1 MTPSAAT
8 SSGFAQLA
16 AQTLAQHV
24 PLVAASRGNVLE
36 SIHYGSA
43 VLLDPHGQPLM
54 TLGDQQARFYPR
66 SALKPLFAVAILRSG
81 LTLNDEQIALAA
93 ASHSGSARHQQ
104 VAESTLEAAGLSAA
118 DLGNSTDL
126 PYGAEERAAWL
137 AEGGIA
143 TQLAQNCSGKH
154 AALLAMC
161 QHNGWPTENYLDPD
175 HPLAATLRG
184 IVEELTEEKILR
196 VSTDGCGTEVYP
208 LTLAALARG
217 FAKLSS
223 AAPDTA
229 EGRVAAAMRAHPDLV
244 AGEGR
249 DVTELMRA
257 LPGAVA
263 KDGFE
268 GIQAVGLAD
277 GSSLAVKISDGS
289 DRARMP
295 ITVKLLAERL
305 GEETNDRLR
314 GLASTDLL
322 GGGKVVGQ
330 LQAL

>member
-1 MTPSAAT
+1 MTPSAAA
-8 SSGFAQLA
+8 SAG
-16 AQTLAQHV
+16 LAQRAAPELPNHV
-24 PLVAASRGNVLE
+24 PLVAASRGEVLE

-43 VLLDPHGQPLM
+43 VLLDSHGEIS
-54 TLGDQQARFYPR
+54 TALGDQQTRFYPR

-81 LTLNDEQIALAA
+81 LELSGEQIALAA
-93 ASHSGSARHQQ
+93 ASHSGSERHQQ
-104 VAESTLEAAGLSAA
+104 VAESTLAAAGLCVA

-126 PYGAEERAAWL
+126 PYGVAERASWL
-137 AEGGIA
+137 ADGGSA

-161 QHNGWPTENYLDPD
+161 KHNGWATENYLDPD
-175 HPLAATLRG
+175 HPLAAALRE
-184 IVEELTEEKILR
+184 IVEELTEERITTI
-196 VSTDGCGTEVYP
+196 STDGCGTQVYP
-208 LTLAALARG
+208 LTLTALARG
-217 FAKLSS
+217 FAKLAK

-229 EGRVAAAMRAHPDLV
+229 EGRVAAAMRAYPELV

-249 DVTELMRA
+249 DVTDLMRA

-268 GIQAVGLAD
+268 GIQAVGLPD

-295 ITVKLLAERL
+295 ITIKLLASHL
-305 GEETNDRLR
+305 GDRMPTALE
-314 GLASTDLL
+314 GLASSPAL
-322 GGGKVVGQ
+322 GGGEPVGE
-330 LQAL
+330 LTAL

>member
-1 MTPSAAT
+1 MNSSPATTAAHPCAAMTLPA
-8 SSGFAQLA
+8 
-16 AQTLAQHV
+16 HV
-24 PLVAASRGNVLE
+24 PLVAASRGNVEE

-43 VLLDPHGQPLM
+43 VLLDPHGQPLLA
-54 TLGDQQARFYPR
+54 LGDQQARFYPR

-104 VAESTLEAAGLSAA
+104 IAESTLHAAGLSVA
-118 DLGNSTDL
+118 DLGNSSDL
-126 PYGAEERAAWL
+126 PYGVAERAAWL
-137 AEGGIA
+137 AQGGTA

-161 QHNGWPTENYLDPD
+161 THHGWDTQNYLAAD
-175 HPLAATLRG
+175 HPLAATLRA
-184 IVEELTEEKILR
+184 IVEELTEEKILSS
-196 VSTDGCGTEVYP
+196 STDGCGTEVYP

-217 FAKLSS
+217 FSKLSS
-223 AAPDTA
+223 AAKDTA
-229 EGRVAAAMRAHPDLV
+229 EGRVAHAMRTHPELV

-249 DVTELMRA
+249 DVTALMRA
-257 LPGAVA
+257 VAGAVA

-277 GSSLAVKISDGS
+277 GSSLAVKISDGG

-295 ITVKLLAERL
+295 ITVKLLGERL
-305 GEETNDRLR
+305 DEQAHHQLR
-314 GLASTDLL
+314 ALAATDLL
-322 GGGKVVGQ
+322 GGGEVVGQ
-330 LQAL
+330 LHAL

>member
-1 MTPSAAT
+1 MPA
-8 SSGFAQLA
+8 
-16 AQTLAQHV
+16 HI
-24 PLVAASRGNVLE
+24 PLVAASRGNVVE

-43 VLLDPHGQPLM
+43 VVLDPHGQPLM

-93 ASHSGSARHQQ
+93 ASHSGSPRHQQ
-104 VAESTLEAAGLSAA
+104 VAESTLQTAGLSVA

-126 PYGAEERAAWL
+126 PYGVEERAAWL
-137 AEGGIA
+137 AQGGTA

-161 QHNGWPTENYLDPD
+161 KHNGWDTQNYLAAD

-184 IVEELTEEKILR
+184 IIEELTEEKILSS
-196 VSTDGCGTEVYP
+196 STDGCGTEVYP

-223 AAPDTA
+223 AAKDTA
-229 EGRVAAAMRAHPDLV
+229 EGRVVHAMRTHPELV

-249 DVTELMRA
+249 DVTALMRA
-257 LPGAVA
+257 LPGSVA

-277 GSSLAVKISDGS
+277 GSSLAVKISDGG

-295 ITVKLLAERL
+295 ITVKLLGECL
-305 GEETNDRLR
+305 GEEAHRKLHT
-314 GLASTDLL
+314 LASTDLL
-322 GGGKVVGQ
+322 GGPDVVGQ

>member
-1 MTPSAAT
+1 MTPPAAT
-8 SSGFAQLA
+8 SAGFAQLA
-16 AQTLAQHV
+16 AQPLAQHV
-24 PLVAASRGNVLE
+24 PLVAASRGEALE

-43 VLLDPHGQPLM
+43 VLLDSHGEII
-54 TLGDQQARFYPR
+54 TAHGDQQARFYPR

-81 LTLNDEQIALAA
+81 LELTGEQIALAA

-104 VAESTLEAAGLSAA
+104 VAESTLEAAGLSVV
-118 DLGNSTDL
+118 DLRNSTDL
-126 PYGAEERAAWL
+126 PYGGAERAAWL
-137 AEGGIA
+137 AEGGTA

-161 QHNGWPTENYLDPD
+161 QHNGWPTKNYLDAD

-184 IVEELTEEKILR
+184 IVEELTDEQILR

-217 FAKLSS
+217 FAALSS

-229 EGRVAAAMRAHPDLV
+229 EGRVAAAMRAYPELV

-249 DVTELMRA
+249 DVTALMRA
-257 LPGAVA
+257 VPGAVA

-295 ITVKLLAERL
+295 ITVRLLAECL
-305 GEETNDRLR
+305 GARAPQELTE
-314 GLASTDLL
+314 LACSPLL
-322 GGGKVVGQ
+322 GGGAPVGQ
-330 LQAL
+330 LAAL

>member
-1 MTPSAAT
+1 MNPSPATSAARPSAAV
-8 SSGFAQLA
+8 
-16 AQTLAQHV
+16 TLPAHI

-43 VLLDPHGQPLM
+43 VLLDPDGQPLM

-93 ASHSGSARHQQ
+93 ASHSGSPGHQQ
-104 VAESTLEAAGLSAA
+104 VAESTLQAAGLSVA

-126 PYGAEERAAWL
+126 PYGVEERAAWL
-137 AEGGIA
+137 AQGGTA

-161 QHNGWPTENYLDPD
+161 KHNGWETENYLAAD
-175 HPLAATLRG
+175 HPLAATLRA
-184 IVEELTEEKILR
+184 IVEELTEEKILSS
-196 VSTDGCGTEVYP
+196 STDGCGTEVYP

-223 AAPDTA
+223 AAKDTA
-229 EGRVAAAMRAHPDLV
+229 EGRVAHAMRTHPELV

-249 DVTELMRA
+249 DVTALMRA
-257 LPGAVA
+257 LHGSVA

-277 GSSLAVKISDGS
+277 GSSLAVKISDGG

-295 ITVKLLAERL
+295 ITIKLLAERL
-305 GEETNDRLR
+305 GEEAQRQLR
-314 GLASTDLL
+314 DLASTDLL
-322 GGGKVVGQ
+322 GGGEVVGQ